1 MLTNVVMVVDLFHFE
16 TKKVS
21 QKVTESIQ
29 KVVKCERKLFRQFGY
44 NIFAICSVLVQVWF
58 TASKMEPD
66 ILYGKLCIEAA
77 TQAAKYLKN

>member
-16 TKKVS
+16 TKKVY
-21 QKVTESIQ
+21 IQ

-77 TQAAKYLKN
+77 TQAAKYLKD

>member
-29 KVVKCERKLFRQFGY
+29 KVVTCERKFFRQFGY
-44 NIFAICSVLVQVWF
+44 NIFAICSVLVQV
-58 TASKMEPD
+58 
-66 ILYGKLCIEAA
+66 
-77 TQAAKYLKN
+77 